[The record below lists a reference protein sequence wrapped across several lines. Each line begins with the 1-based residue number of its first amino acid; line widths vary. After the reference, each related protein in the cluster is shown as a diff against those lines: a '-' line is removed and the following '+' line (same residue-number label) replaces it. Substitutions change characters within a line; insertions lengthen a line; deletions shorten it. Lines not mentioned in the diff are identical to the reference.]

1 MYKELCVALTPGD
14 KKRTKSKQAI
24 YWLGIVYGYDKPY
37 PTRFV
42 CLYITCS
49 GIVYGYDKPYPTS
62 RLWENFT
69 ADMCED
75 LAGKPKMFFIQVS
88 T

>member
-1 MYKELCVALTPGD
+1 MDIAL
-14 KKRTKSKQAI
+14 
-24 YWLGIVYGYDKPY
+24 L
-37 PTRFV
+37 
-42 CLYITCS
+42 

-75 LAGKPKMFFIQVS
+75 LAGKPKMFFIQVRLIFFRKYKL
-88 T
+88 